1 MGYKKSLSIWV
12 TISLVLVLLT
22 LAFLAGC
29 QPTPP
34 PAKAPAA
41 PTTPAPA
48 PKSTTPIKIGFTNA
62 LTGIYSSMGVVE
74 TQGRQAWVKK
84 MNKAGGILGHPIQAV
99 FYDSESTS
107 DKGILN
113 VKKMIQDD
121 KVHLVCGDSSTGI
134 SIPESMACA
143 QLKTPF
149 SAQSGSSAFEANMK
163 QAGPD
168 IAKWA
173 FRTTQASDQ
182 ERLAWI
188 FQYYKQLGVK
198 KVAVVFSEDGMG
210 KATGDMAKAYIARSP
225 EFGLE
230 VVMDQTFPA
239 DAVTF
244 GPLISG
250 LKAKPEIQGIITGGA
265 AMATALSIVA
275 INEAGINVPICADAA
290 IIVPQNMSVE
300 KVKQGLMRAKL
311 IVSNDPL
318 AIWRELPDNNPT
330 KGFCRNEYNFWKE
343 EVGVEANFGVQY
355 TTCFEQMMILEDI
368 FTRLLKD
375 KPDILDKDLDTARAT
390 VRDYYESIKDLP
402 LWGMVTMSPT
412 DHVGYKWGTSF
423 RIGQMGPDGNFHY
436 VPVEPPPAEKY

>member
-1 MGYKKSLSIWV
+1 MKKFVFSLLAIIL
-12 TISLVLVLLT
+12 ISAVI
-22 LAFLAGC
+22 LAGC
-29 QPTPP
+29 
-34 PAKAPAA
+34 APA
-41 PTTPAPA
+41 PAPA
-48 PKSTTPIKIGFTNA
+48 PKPTPTPSPTAPPAASKTPIRIGFTNS
-62 LTGIYSSMGVVE
+62 LTGIYSSMGAVE

-84 MNKAGGILGHPIQAV
+84 INKAGGIMGHPIQAF
-99 FYDSESTS
+99 FYDSESVS

-113 VKKMIQDD
+113 VKKFIQDD

-134 SIPESMACA
+134 SIPEGMACA

-149 SAQSGSSAFEANMK
+149 SGQSGSSAFEVNMK
-163 QAGPD
+163 QAGPEV
-168 IAKWA
+168 AKWC

-188 FQYYKQLGVK
+188 FQLYKQLGVK

-210 KATGDMAKAYIARSP
+210 KATGDMAKAYITKYP
-225 EFGLE
+225 DFGLE

-265 AMATALSIVA
+265 AMATALAIVA
-275 INEAGINVPICADAA
+275 INESGINLPVCQDAA
-290 IIVPQNMSVE
+290 GIVPQNMAVE
-300 KVKQGLMRAKL
+300 KVKQGLTRARL

-318 AIWRELPDNNPT
+318 AIWKELPDNNPT
-330 KGFCRNEYNFWKE
+330 KAFCRNEYNFWKDE
-343 EVGVEANFGVQY
+343 AGVDANFGVQY
-355 TTCFEQMMILEDI
+355 TTCFEQLMILEDV

-375 KPDILDKDLDTARAT
+375 KPDILDKDLDTAKAT
-390 VRDYYESIKDLP
+390 IRDYYEGIKDLP

-436 VPVEPPPAEKY
+436 VPVEPPPPERY